1 MRSCNVGLPSAI
13 SHAPSAAERQ
23 ATPVK
28 DKMRASDVATIVL
41 GVMSVLSPRV
51 AGAAELTVLAGM
63 GVVSG
68 VRDVASAFELAT
80 GHKVIVSF
88 QAGPS
93 LMQKVTSNAP
103 ADLVTHY
110 PEAIDD
116 LIKEGKVVGRRVDF
130 ARAGVGVAVK
140 AGAPKP
146 DISTP
151 EAFKHAMLVAKSIA
165 YSRTGASGII
175 AAKLM
180 ERLGL
185 SDQLKDKTKLVDG
198 VPIAE
203 VVARGEAE
211 VGMQQ
216 INVILPVAGADYVGP
231 LPGELQGYVDFAVG
245 VLAASKERDA
255 AQELVKFMSSPEAAP
270 LIRKSGMDCRTTEE
284 SDEVAPLHVWMA
296 RTTSLTSEFHSGQAN
311 LPCFSTL
318 SCISDKTK
326 PKLSMISKD
335 DEHRVV
341 G

>member
-1 MRSCNVGLPSAI
+1 
-13 SHAPSAAERQ
+13 
-23 ATPVK
+23 
-28 DKMRASDVATIVL
+28 MRASDVATIVL

-185 SDQLKDKTKLVDG
+185 SEQLKDKTKLVDG

-245 VLAASKERDA
+245 VLAVSKERDA
-255 AQELVKFMSSPEAAP
+255 AQELLKFMSSPEAAP
-270 LIRKSGMDCRTTEE
+270 LIRKSGMEPTPR
-284 SDEVAPLHVWMA
+284 
-296 RTTSLTSEFHSGQAN
+296 
-311 LPCFSTL
+311 
-318 SCISDKTK
+318 
-326 PKLSMISKD
+326 
-335 DEHRVV
+335 
-341 G
+341 